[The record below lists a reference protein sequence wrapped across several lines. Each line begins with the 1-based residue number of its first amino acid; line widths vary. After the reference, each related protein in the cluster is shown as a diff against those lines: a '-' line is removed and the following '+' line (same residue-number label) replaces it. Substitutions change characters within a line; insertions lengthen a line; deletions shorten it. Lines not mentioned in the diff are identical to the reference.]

1 MRAMSYQRGIDRS
14 QTDLLPACLEDYV
27 RADAPVRFI
36 EAFVEGLDLK
46 TLGFQRSEPAALG
59 RPPYDPADLLKLYL
73 YGYLNRIRSSR
84 RLEAETK
91 RNLELM
97 WLLKKLSPDFK
108 TIADF
113 RKDNRNCFKGV
124 FKQFNLLCRMLE
136 LFGAEL
142 VAIDGSKFKALNN
155 PKRHY
160 TAEQLQGL
168 VAKIEERIEE
178 YLKELDTQDSEAEG
192 VAQGPTRKGLEEK
205 LSALRERKGKYDEWL
220 ADMGSSG
227 AQELSLTDAD
237 SRGQKRV
244 GVGYNVQVAVDAKH
258 DLIVES
264 EVVQAANDLGQLS
277 AMAQAAR
284 QELQVESIKVVADA
298 GYHEAVQLE
307 ACEQAGIETYL
318 PAPGTTRGRS
328 KTGQSVYPK
337 DKFSYDAARDVYR
350 CPAGQELPRGNQCIV
365 KGKTKHY
372 YYNWKACQGC
382 ALRSQCTTGS
392 YRRIARVANEA
403 VVERQAQRAA
413 LNPKLLAKRKTI
425 VEHVFG
431 TLRNWGHDCF
441 LMRGLAAVRAEFSL
455 SALTYNLRRV
465 LHLVELPQFLKVVSY
480 KIGA

>member
-1 MRAMSYQRGIDRS
+1 MSYQRGIDRS

-27 RADAPVRFI
+27 REDAPVRFI

-113 RKDNRNCFKGV
+113 RKDNRSCFKGV
-124 FKQFNLLCRMLE
+124 FKQFNLLCRKLE

-160 TAEQLQGL
+160 TTKQLQEL

-178 YLKELDTQDSEAEG
+178 YLKQLDTQDSEAEG
-192 VAQGPTRKGLEEK
+192 VAERPTRKGLEEK
-205 LSALRERKGKYDEWL
+205 LCALRERKGKYDEWL

-227 AQELSLTDAD
+227 TQEISLTDAD

-258 DLIVES
+258 DLIVEP

-307 ACEQAGIETYL
+307 TCEKAGIETYL

-328 KTGQSVYPK
+328 KSGQSVYPK
-337 DKFSYDAARDVYR
+337 DKFSYDPARDVYR
-350 CPAGQELPRGNQCIV
+350 CPAGHELPRGNQCIV

-392 YRRIARVANEA
+392 YRRIARVANES
-403 VVERQAQRAA
+403 VVERQAQRSA
-413 LNPKLLAKRKTI
+413 LKPKLLAKRKTI

-465 LHLVELPQFLKVVSY
+465 LNLIELPQFLKVASH

>member
-1 MRAMSYQRGIDRS
+1 MSYQRGIDRS

-27 RADAPVRFI
+27 REDAPVRFI

-113 RKDNRNCFKGV
+113 RKDNRSCFKGV
-124 FKQFNLLCRMLE
+124 FKQFNLLCRKLE

-160 TAEQLQGL
+160 TTKQLQEL

-178 YLKELDTQDSEAEG
+178 YLKQLDTQDSEAEG
-192 VAQGPTRKGLEEK
+192 VAERPTRKGLEEK
-205 LSALRERKGKYDEWL
+205 LCALRERKGKYDEWL

-227 AQELSLTDAD
+227 TQELSLTDAD

-258 DLIVES
+258 DLIVEP

-307 ACEQAGIETYL
+307 TCEKAGIETYL

-328 KTGQSVYPK
+328 KSGQSVYPK
-337 DKFSYDAARDVYR
+337 DKFSYDPARDVYR

-392 YRRIARVANEA
+392 YRRIARVANES
-403 VVERQAQRAA
+403 VVERQAQRSA
-413 LNPKLLAKRKTI
+413 LKPKLLAKRKTI

-465 LHLVELPQFLKVVSY
+465 LNLIELPQFLKVASH